1 MESADQKLFSKP
13 AYQWYVVILLTTVY
27 VVNFIDRNILA
38 ILGQSIKDDLM
49 ISDTAFGFLGG
60 IAFAIFCTFMGNPI
74 ARRADRKSRKTV
86 LAVCL
91 AICSGM
97 TAVCGLAQNFT
108 MLLLAR
114 IGVAIGAR
122 TRQR

>member
-1 MESADQKLFSKP
+1 VF
-13 AYQWYVVILLTTVY
+13 
-27 VVNFIDRNILA
+27 NFIDRNI
-38 ILGQSIKDDLM
+38 
-49 ISDTAFGFLGG
+49 
-60 IAFAIFCTFMGNPI
+60 
-74 ARRADRKSRKTV
+74 
-86 LAVCL
+86 L

>member
-38 ILGQSIKDDLM
+38 I
-49 ISDTAFGFLGG
+49 
-60 IAFAIFCTFMGNPI
+60 
-74 ARRADRKSRKTV
+74 
-86 LAVCL
+86 
-91 AICSGM
+91 CSGM

-114 IGVAIGAR
+114 SGVAIGAR

>member
-1 MESADQKLFSKP
+1 M
-13 AYQWYVVILLTTVY
+13 
-27 VVNFIDRNILA
+27 A

-60 IAFAIFCTFMGNPI
+60 IVFAIFCTFMGNPI
-74 ARRADRKSRKTV
+74 ARCADRKSRKTV